1 MRFLIF
7 ALAVGFATP
16 LYGHTPQQPIT
27 PGQPTQP
34 GQPAPG
40 QPARM
45 PARPLRPDEAP
56 PKGTAIIRGQVMAAT
71 GTPVRRAQV
80 RALSIDGR
88 GGGGVTSTDAE
99 GRFEI
104 KELTAGR
111 YNVMVTKGGFVT
123 AQFGQRRPNEPGTP
137 IELSEAQTA
146 DKVNFALTRG
156 GVISGRLVDDGGEP
170 MPGAQVTAM
179 RYAFV
184 SGTRRPMQAQS
195 EGGNDRTDDQGG
207 FRLFGLPPGNY
218 FVSAVNRNMGF
229 IAADLNNTEADGFAP
244 TYFPGTPNM
253 SEATWITLKTGQEM
267 SGANFAMIVARLAR
281 VRGRALNSRGEPVS
295 SAMMALSPA
304 DPSQMSMSSNTMVG
318 RDGAFQFAN
327 VAPGRYNLSVRPN
340 SLPNVGAE
348 FASMPI
354 IVANEDIDNLLL
366 TTSLGATALGVV
378 STDEGTVPPFA
389 TSQVQVF
396 ANPAEPMA
404 MMFGN
409 TATKVNDDFSF
420 ELSGLTDRRLIRAGA
435 GPGWY
440 LKAVFHN
447 GDDIT
452 DGGLEFVAGRTV
464 EGLQVVLTQKTTEL
478 SGLVTDDRNRPVV
491 DATVVVFPANRERW
505 TFASRYLRTAR
516 PDTEGRYNIRSLPPG
531 EDYLIIAVQN
541 LESGQGG
548 DPDFLTRAREEAK
561 PITLNEGETK
571 AVDVKLSKLT
581 P

>member
-16 LYGHTPQQPIT
+16 LYGHTPQQPTT

-40 QPARM
+40 QPA
-45 PARPLRPDEAP
+45 PTPVRPLRPGEAP

-104 KELTAGR
+104 KELAAGR

-137 IELSEAQTA
+137 IELSEAQAA

-170 MPGAQVTAM
+170 MSGTQVTAM

-184 SGTRRPMQAQS
+184 SGTRRLMQAQS

-207 FRLFGLPPGNY
+207 FRLFGLPPGDY

-253 SEATWITLKTGQEM
+253 SEATRITLKTGQEM

-304 DPSQMSMSSNTMVG
+304 DPSQMSMSFNNTMVG

-340 SLPNVGAE
+340 SLPAE

-409 TATKVNDDFSF
+409 TATKVNDDYSF

-452 DGGLEFVAGRTV
+452 DVGLEFVAGRTV
-464 EGLQVVLTQKTTEL
+464 EGLQIVFTQKTTEL

-491 DATVVVFPANRERW
+491 DATVVIFPANRERW

-516 PDTEGRYNIRSLPPG
+516 PDTEGRYNIRTLPPG

-548 DPDFLTRAREEAK
+548 DPEFLTRASEEAK

-571 AVDVKLSKLT
+571 AVDVKLSQLT